1 MNHSLLRP
9 PGLLAA
15 FGACLVAAASGLAAA
30 SGAEVPP
37 APLDALLRQA
47 RALGATDPARSIAV
61 ARDAVALAAQTP
73 DPIDDLLAAA
83 QLAESLR
90 YSSDYDGAAK
100 VLDAA
105 LAQPAAASPGAR
117 YARALLIYGTGQI
130 AWNRG
135 NYVRAEET
143 YLEVQRTAEA
153 LGEQRLLARVLN
165 SRGIVAHRQKL
176 HAPSEQFYRTALALA
191 EKNGDAEV
199 QLQVRNN
206 LATLFTDQRRFDE
219 ARPLLLENLR
229 THTAANNRR
238 SMANALINLGT
249 LESTA
254 GNDAD
259 ALPYFERALALRLEL
274 GIPRHIASAREA
286 VARSLARLGR
296 ADEAIAQLEAARPVV
311 EKIAS
316 HELFV
321 NFYRTFSEACAARG
335 DYRGALDYLRKM
347 QDENELFSSEKTAT
361 TITEL
366 RERFDAEKRSRE
378 IAELN
383 AAQQKKDADLA
394 LKDAALRRT
403 RLERYGLAALLL
415 LGAIAAAAIIGRQ
428 RAIARAERRI
438 LAETRRARDAAE
450 EAATL
455 KSKLLDLASHDLK
468 APLVGV
474 MMTAENIAEDA
485 ATLPEV
491 VDQAR
496 AVRQESQRMFDLV
509 KDLLDSSALETGDL
523 PLRRAPLDF
532 AALVRELHPEFELR
546 AARKDQRV
554 LLAVDAS
561 APLRISGDAARL
573 RQVIHNLV
581 DNALK
586 FSPAG
591 TTVHLAVTRTADQ
604 VRLAVRDEGP
614 GLTAEDQQ
622 HLFQRFRRLSAAP
635 TGGESSSGLGL
646 ALTHDLVTQH
656 GGRLWAESTP
666 GAGATFVA
674 EFPAV

>member
-1 MNHSLLRP
+1 MNHRP
-9 PGLLAA
+9 
-15 FGACLVAAASGLAAA
+15 CLVALLGLCLALPITLADTA
-30 SGAEVPP
+30 PATPP
-37 APLDALLRQA
+37 DAVDALIRQA
-47 RALGATDPARSIAV
+47 HALGATDPARSIAV
-61 ARDAVALAAQTP
+61 ARDAVAQAVQTP

-90 YSSDYDGAAK
+90 YSSDYGSAAK

-105 LAQPAAASPGAR
+105 LARPPGTTAAARLAH
-117 YARALLIYGTGQI
+117 AQLVYGTGQI
-130 AWNRG
+130 QWNRG
-135 NYVRAEET
+135 NYVRAEEI

-153 LGEQRLLARVLN
+153 LGDQRLLARVLN

-176 HAPSEQFYRTALALA
+176 FEQCEQYHRSAFALA

-249 LESTA
+249 LESAA
-254 GNDAD
+254 GDNAA

-274 GIPRHIASAREA
+274 GIPRHIAAARNS
-286 VARSLARLGR
+286 VAQSLARLGR

-335 DYRGALDYLRKM
+335 DHRGALDYLRKM
-347 QDENELFSSEKTAT
+347 QDENELFSSERTAT
-361 TITEL
+361 TIAEL

-394 LKDAALRRT
+394 LKDAVLRRT

-415 LGAIAAAAIIGRQ
+415 LGAVAAAAIIGRQ
-428 RAIARAERRI
+428 RVLARAERRI

-450 EAATL
+450 EAAAL

-485 ATLPEV
+485 AALPEV

-509 KDLLDSSALETGDL
+509 QNLLDGSAAESGHLPQARTAVDL
-523 PLRRAPLDF
+523 
-532 AALVRELHPEFELR
+532 AALAREVVADCSSR
-546 AARKDQRV
+546 AAQKQQCIA
-554 LLAVDAS
+554 LATDA
-561 APLRISGDAARL
+561 PERTQLVGDTVRL

-591 TTVHLAVTRTADQ
+591 SAVHLSVARHGDHI
-604 VRLAVRDEGP
+604 RLAVRDEGP
-614 GLTAEDQQ
+614 GLTAEDQKN
-622 HLFQRFRRLSAAP
+622 LFQRFRRLSATP
-635 TGGESSSGLGL
+635 TGGESSNGLGL
-646 ALTHDLVTQH
+646 ALTYDLVARH
-656 GGRLWAESTP
+656 DGRLWAESTP
-666 GAGATFVA
+666 GAGATFIA